1 MTRSIIAVAAAALAL
16 AACATPEE
24 RAAQARAEM
33 EGMMAVYGPACERL
47 GYRDADPG
55 WRECVLRMA
64 AREDMRARYPMS
76 TTCFGHRGFVNCT
89 TF

>member
-1 MTRSIIAVAAAALAL
+1 MIKSILTVAAAALTL

-47 GYRDADPG
+47 GYRAEEDR
-55 WRECVLRMA
+55 WRDCVLRMA
-64 AREDMRARYPMS
+64 ARDDARARYPMS
-76 TTCFGHRGFVNCT
+76 TTCFGHRGFYNCT

>member
-1 MTRSIIAVAAAALAL
+1 MIKSILTVAAAALAL

-33 EGMMAVYGPACERL
+33 DGMMAVYGPACERL
-47 GYRDADPG
+47 GYRADEDR
-55 WRECVLRMA
+55 WRDCVLRMA
-64 AREDMRARYPMS
+64 SRDDARARYPMS
-76 TTCFGHRGFVNCT
+76 TTCFGHRGFYNCT